1 MSRGFTLI
9 ELLIVIAITIILAGV
24 SFPIYGNLQVGARLN
39 ESSSLLVQS
48 LRIARERSVSGYNN
62 SDHGVYF
69 LKDAQGDRDEYIL
82 YQGSSYVTRN
92 SSYDYP
98 VLLKRGLDLSFP
110 GDVNNYDI
118 NFSQGVGYPFNFG
131 SINLAHETKGSL
143 NIVVKESGAVWKN

>member
-69 LKDAQGDRDEYIL
+69 LKDAQGDRD
-82 YQGSSYVTRN
+82 
-92 SSYDYP
+92 
-98 VLLKRGLDLSFP
+98 
-110 GDVNNYDI
+110 
-118 NFSQGVGYPFNFG
+118 
-131 SINLAHETKGSL
+131 
-143 NIVVKESGAVWKN
+143 